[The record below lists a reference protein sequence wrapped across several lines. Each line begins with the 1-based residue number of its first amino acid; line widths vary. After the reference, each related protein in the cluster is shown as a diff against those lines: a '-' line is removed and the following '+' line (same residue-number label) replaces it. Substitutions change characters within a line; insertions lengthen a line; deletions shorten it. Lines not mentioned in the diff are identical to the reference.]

1 MTIMENSIIELIKS
15 ILVVCGIGVILAFLL
30 EVAYNFLG
38 DYGERQIV
46 VNGEKNLVVN
56 GGRSL
61 LASLMEEKIY
71 IPSACGGKG
80 TCSYCKVRV
89 LEGGGP
95 VLPTET
101 PYLSDEDLKADVRLS
116 CQVKVKKDLEIE
128 IPEQL
133 FRIKEFKSR
142 VSRIKE
148 LTPDIKELSL
158 DILLPDEGITFRPG
172 QYVQLVVPKYKGTKG
187 PEYRA
192 YSVASGADQP
202 YSVVLAITK
211 VPKGVVSTYVH
222 EYVQEGD
229 DLVLRGPYGD
239 FFLRESDRDILLI
252 STGSGLAP
260 MMSILHQI
268 KSENIKRN
276 TTLFFGCRAMCDL
289 YYINEIKDLEK
300 EIDNFSFIPTLSR
313 PGEQDLWEGERGRVT
328 NLIEKYI
335 NMNMNIDA
343 YLCGSPKM
351 VDSCEELLL
360 EKGIPENNI
369 YFDKFE

>member
-1 MTIMENSIIELIKS
+1 MESSVIEFIKS
-15 ILVVCGIGVILAFLL
+15 ILVVSGIGVILAFLL
-30 EVAYNFLG
+30 EIAYTFLG
-38 DYGERQIV
+38 DYGERHIV
-46 VNGEKNLVVN
+46 INEEKDLVVN

-89 LEGGGP
+89 LDGGGP

-101 PYLSDEDLKADVRLS
+101 PYLSDEELHADVRLS
-116 CQVKVKKDLEIE
+116 CQVKVKEDLEIE
-128 IPEQL
+128 IPEEL

-158 DILLPDEGITFRPG
+158 DILLPDEGITFKPG
-172 QYVQLVVPKYKGTKG
+172 QYVQLEVPKYKGTKG

-192 YSVASGADQP
+192 YSVASGADKP
-202 YSVVLAITK
+202 HSLVLAITK
-211 VPKGVVSTYVH
+211 VPKGAVSTYVH
-222 EYVQEGD
+222 NYLQEGD
-229 DLVLRGPYGD
+229 HLILRGPYGD

-260 MMSILHQI
+260 MMSILRQI

-276 TTLFFGCRAMCDL
+276 ATLFFGCRAMCDL
-289 YYINEIKDLEK
+289 YYINEIKDLER
-300 EIDNFSFIPTLSR
+300 EIDNFTFIPTLSQ
-313 PGEQDLWEGERGRVT
+313 PGEQELWKGETGRVT
-328 NLIEKYI
+328 NLIEKHI
-335 NMNMNIDA
+335 NKNSDIDA

-360 EKGIPENNI
+360 KKGVPEKNI

>member
-1 MTIMENSIIELIKS
+1 MESSIIELINS

-38 DYGERQIV
+38 DYGERHIV
-46 VNGEKNLVVN
+46 VNEEKDLLVN

-89 LEGGGP
+89 TDGAGP

-101 PYLSDEDLKADVRLS
+101 PYLSDEEMHSGIRLS
-116 CQVKVKKDLEIE
+116 CQVKVKEDIKIE
-128 IPEQL
+128 IPEEL
-133 FRIKEFKSR
+133 FRVKECNVR
-142 VSRIKE
+142 VSGIRD
-148 LTPDIKELSL
+148 LTPAIKELSL
-158 DILLPDEGITFRPG
+158 DIITPKEGIIFKPG
-172 QYVQLVVPKYKGTKG
+172 QYVQLEVPKYKGTKG

-192 YSVASGADQP
+192 YSVASAADKP

-211 VPKGVVSTYVH
+211 VPKGIVSTYIH
-222 EYVQEGD
+222 EYLHEGD
-229 DLVLRGPYGD
+229 NLILRGPYGD
-239 FFLRESDRDILLI
+239 FFLRESDRGILLI

-260 MMSILHQI
+260 MMSILRQI
-268 KSENIKRN
+268 KAENIKRK
-276 TTLFFGCRAMCDL
+276 TTLFFGCRAVCDL
-289 YYINEIKDLEK
+289 YYINEIKELEK
-300 EIDNFSFIPTLSR
+300 EIDNFTFIPTLSR
-313 PGEQDLWEGERGRVT
+313 PDEQDLWEGETGRVT

-335 NMNMNIDA
+335 NTNMDIDA